1 MVTHSSIVRPC
12 FIKSDRHTL
21 YRVFAVSGVLLCTIK
36 LRLSQEEDVRVG
48 FFKMS
53 MVFASCNL
61 ILSVFLLVSILRR
74 DERYAFLYAILI
86 FLSLFAATIHIE
98 SHTRHDFTMLVIF
111 AVFAL
116 LVIVWFAIYGIYQYR
131 YTISSSKAATPV

>member
-1 MVTHSSIVRPC
+1 MEGDSRRIRFFWFLVM
-12 FIKSDRHTL
+12 FFNF
-21 YRVFAVSGVLLCTIK
+21 VFAVSGVLLCTIK
-36 LRLSQEEDVRVG
+36 LRLSEEEDVRVG

-131 YTISSSKAATPV
+131 YANSSKAATPV